1 MARVPAWPFL
11 LPALLVLALTLGWPV
26 LRSVWLGLTDASLSA
41 AEVPRFVGLD
51 NYIALAADPAW
62 WRAVRN
68 TLVFVVAS
76 VALET
81 ALGLLIALALNASFP
96 GRGLVRAA
104 VLLPLAVPTVVSAR
118 IWAWIYHDL
127 YGVLN
132 QALLAIGVIA
142 EPIAWTADPALALAA
157 VIAVDVWKTTPFVAL
172 LALAALQV
180 VPKELYEAGRADGAG
195 AIALFRHVTLPL
207 ILPALGVAVAF
218 RTLDALRA
226 FDAIY
231 VLTGNMPQTAVLSIY
246 IRQQL
251 VDFQDVGHG
260 SAAATALLLVALVTV
275 VLYLTARRVQTGRAA

>member
-1 MARVPAWPFL
+1 MQRVSAWPFL
-11 LPALLVLALTLGWPV
+11 LPALLVLALTTGWPL
-26 LRSVWLGLTDASLSA
+26 LRSLWLGFTDASLSSGEA
-41 AEVPRFVGLD
+41 PRFVGFD

-68 TLVFVVAS
+68 TLVFVIAS
-76 VALET
+76 VGLET
-81 ALGLLIALALNASFP
+81 VLGLLIALALNASFP

-118 IWAWIYHDL
+118 IWSWMYHDL

-132 QALLAIGVIA
+132 QALLAIGAIA

-157 VIAVDVWKTTPFVAL
+157 TIAVDVWKTTPFVAL

-180 VPKELYEAGRADGAG
+180 VPKDLYEAGRVDGAG
-195 AIALFRHVTLPL
+195 ALALFRHVTLPL
-207 ILPALGVAVAF
+207 ILPALAVAVAF

-226 FDAIY
+226 FDSIY

-246 IRQQL
+246 VRQQL
-251 VDFQDVGHG
+251 VDFQDVGYG
-260 SAAATALLLVALVTV
+260 SAAATAVLLVALVASV
-275 VLYLTARRVQTGRAA
+275 VFLTARRVQAGHEA